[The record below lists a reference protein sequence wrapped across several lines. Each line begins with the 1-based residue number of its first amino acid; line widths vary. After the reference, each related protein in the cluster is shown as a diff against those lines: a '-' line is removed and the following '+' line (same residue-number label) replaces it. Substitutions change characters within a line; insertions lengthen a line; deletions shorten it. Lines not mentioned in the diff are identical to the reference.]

1 MFEAPQIV
9 CFRLLRSTDNME
21 LGRCSSSVGQ
31 LLSSRTPVRVVC
43 CVLCVIS
50 CVYVCVCVLCLSRLI
65 IVCCVAICYLPH
77 PLLPQTTLVFV
88 SSHESPMD
96 HVSIT
101 VRARMVSK
109 AL

>member
-1 MFEAPQIV
+1 VFEAPQIV

-50 CVYVCVCVLCLSRLI
+50 CVYVCVCVVLVPANHCVLC
-65 IVCCVAICYLPH
+65 CN
-77 PLLPQTTLVFV
+77 LLPSSPPTSTDDVGLRFV
-88 SSHESPMD
+88 S
-96 HVSIT
+96 
-101 VRARMVSK
+101 
-109 AL
+109 